1 MCPALSITRTHT
13 WLVEATAPGVDKG
26 SGLRRL
32 CQMLGVAP
40 ERVMAVGDSEND
52 IPMLQAAGFAVA
64 MGNATPA
71 LKAVAD
77 WIAPTL
83 DEEGAAVALQRWVLE
98 PLGL

>member
-1 MCPALSITRTHT
+1 
-13 WLVEATAPGVDKG
+13 
-26 SGLRRL
+26 
-32 CQMLGVAP
+32 MLGVAP

-52 IPMLQAAGFAVA
+52 IPMLRAAGFAVA

-77 WIAPTL
+77 WIAPSL
-83 DEEGAAVALQRWVLE
+83 DEEGAAVALRRWVLE